1 MGMASER
8 SIDMPALPSASIAI
22 SDTALAMTGGGD
34 DAFVR
39 RAVEGTKIVGQ
50 YLLVVADSRASR
62 ARGC

>member
-50 YLLVVADSRASR
+50 YI
-62 ARGC
+62 C